1 MWIRTGQP
9 IEDLGGSVRSG
20 HDENVFR
27 LDLNERVGCEEYH
40 FVYHVNGLGRLDQT
54 RGDAQIADLNI
65 TIELAAR
72 GCLIFGRESG
82 GGGGGGGGGEF
93 VSG

>member
-1 MWIRTGQP
+1 MITH
-9 IEDLGGSVRSG
+9 LSGSVRSG

-72 GCLIFGRESG
+72 GCLQKE
-82 GGGGGGGGGEF
+82 
-93 VSG
+93 

>member
-27 LDLNERVGCEEYH
+27 LDLNERVGSEEYH
-40 FVYHVNGLGRLDQT
+40 FVNHVNGLGRLDQT

-82 GGGGGGGGGEF
+82 GGGGGGGGEF